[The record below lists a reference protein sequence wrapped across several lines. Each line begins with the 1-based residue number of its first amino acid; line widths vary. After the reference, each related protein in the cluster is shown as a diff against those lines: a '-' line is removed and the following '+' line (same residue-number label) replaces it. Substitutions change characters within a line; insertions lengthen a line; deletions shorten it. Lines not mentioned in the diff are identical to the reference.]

1 MLVCCYF
8 LIYLPEQYR
17 TTTMTTTVA
26 LYIIYKTTN
35 MQYHV
40 ACGVGTCYIDLLER
54 RVNET
59 TEQGL
64 IQAMAWRSG
73 AL

>member
-1 MLVCCYF
+1 
-8 LIYLPEQYR
+8 
-17 TTTMTTTVA
+17 MTTTVA

-64 IQAMAWRSG
+64 IQAMAWRTIK
-73 AL
+73 L